1 MRVLKKFKRYEKMSR
16 NLATKIKVGGLSGNL
31 LMVPV

>member
-1 MRVLKKFKRYEKMSR
+1 MRVLKDLKRYEKMSG

-31 LMVPV
+31 LMVHV